1 MRTWHVFESKGT
13 AQRWSS
19 CLACLPSSWTLLE
32 LQTSTAQTIL
42 MTFTTESLENV
53 YYLKKKGALYS
64 TVLSSQLSTLCCWSY
79 EIFFAQIMISWQRPC
94 RGKASAPT
102 PRPHLAPTGVNH
114 AGHSLL
120 ADLADRL
127 FWRHLCLLSPST
139 SLLHHIL
146 SASRNVSVWRD
157 SKLYL

>member
-1 MRTWHVFESKGT
+1 MSHGMSLKSKGT

-79 EIFFAQIMISWQRPC
+79 EIFFCTNNDFLAKTMQRESFSAHSSSTLSTHRCEPRWPQLACRPC
-94 RGKASAPT
+94 RQAILAT
-102 PRPHLAPTGVNH
+102 PLPPL
-114 AGHSLL
+114 SL
-120 ADLADRL
+120 
-127 FWRHLCLLSPST
+127 
-139 SLLHHIL
+139 HIL
-146 SASRNVSVWRD
+146 TSPHPFCLKKCVCVKR
-157 SKLYL
+157 L